1 VTGHPPCG
9 QGGSGAPPL
18 AIIAVTHDSSA
29 EMEAWLGAIDAVRK
43 RVPAEICVV
52 DSGSSPA
59 DRERMLEMARGRTD
73 HVILRPNIGYGA
85 ACNAGAAAT
94 TAPVLLFTN
103 PDTRLMSVPE
113 SALAPGALE
122 GTILSGYAV
131 DGAGRRPTGFAAMP
145 FARRQAAQLV
155 LGRRARTFA
164 RAHTDPM
171 WVSGGALMIGRDDL
185 RRLGGWAEDYFL
197 YFEDA
202 DLCLR
207 HRRRGGG
214 IALSPELVV
223 AHPRGAERSHVEGLM
238 LRSGRRFVA
247 RHQGRRYA
255 IALWVLLVVGYL
267 PRRLGLGALRRLRAP
282 GSASPPLL
290 RLALDALVPSRV
302 ERRLG
307 VGFPRDPS
315 PGRHG
320 TGC

>member
-1 VTGHPPCG
+1 VTDHPPSG
-9 QGGSGAPPL
+9 HGGPSLPLL

-29 EMEAWLGAIDAVRK
+29 EMEAWLAAVDAVRE

-59 DRERMLEMARGRTD
+59 ERERMLEIARGRAD
-73 HVILRPNIGYGA
+73 HVILRPNIGYGG

-103 PDTRLMSVPE
+103 PDTRLISVPG

-122 GTILSGYAV
+122 GTILSGYVV
-131 DGAGRRPTGFAAMP
+131 DGAVCLPAGFAAMP

-164 RAHTDPM
+164 RAETNPM
-171 WVSGGALMIGRDDL
+171 WVSGGALMIARGDL

-214 IALSPELVV
+214 IAVSRELVV
-223 AHPRGAERSHVEGLM
+223 QHPRGGDRSHVEGLV
-238 LRSGRRFVA
+238 LRSGRRFVTT
-247 RHQGRRYA
+247 HQGRRYA
-255 IALWVLLVVGYL
+255 VALWVLLVVAYL
-267 PRRLGLGALRRLRAP
+267 PRRVGLGALRRLRAP
-282 GSASPPLL
+282 ASASPPLL
-290 RLALDALVPSRV
+290 RLVLDVLVPSRV

-307 VGFPRDPS
+307 VGSPRVAS
-315 PGRHG
+315 LGRHG

>member
-1 VTGHPPCG
+1 VTGHPPSAH
-9 QGGSGAPPL
+9 GGPGPPPL
-18 AIIAVTHDSSA
+18 AIITVTHDSA
-29 EMEAWLGAIDAVRK
+29 AQMEAWLGAVDAVRK

-59 DRERMLEMARGRTD
+59 DRERMLEIARGRTD
-73 HVILRPNIGYGA
+73 RVVLRPNIGYGA

-103 PDTRLMSVPE
+103 PDTRLISVPE

-122 GTILSGYAV
+122 GTIVGGYAV
-131 DGAGRRPTGFAAMP
+131 DGSGRLPAGFAAMP
-145 FARRQAAQLV
+145 VARRQAAQLV

-171 WVSGGALMIGRDDL
+171 WVSGGALMIARDDL

-223 AHPRGAERSHVEGLM
+223 EHPRGADRSHVEGLV

-247 RHQGRRYA
+247 RHQGRRYVV
-255 IALWVLLVVGYL
+255 ALWVLLVLGYL
-267 PRRLGLGALRRLRAP
+267 PRRVGLGVLRRLRAP
-282 GSASPPLL
+282 ESASPPLL
-290 RLALDALVPSRV
+290 RLALDALVPARV
-302 ERRLG
+302 ERRLC
-307 VGFPRDPS
+307 VGS
-315 PGRHG
+315 PPDASLGRHG

>member
-1 VTGHPPCG
+1 VTGHSPSG
-9 QGGSGAPPL
+9 HGGPGPPPL
-18 AIIAVTHDSSA
+18 AIITVTHDSSA
-29 EMEAWLGAIDAVRK
+29 EMEAWLGAVDAVRE

-59 DRERMLEMARGRTD
+59 DRERMLEIARGRAD
-73 HVILRPNIGYGA
+73 HVVLRPNIGYGA

-103 PDTRLMSVPE
+103 PDTRLISVPE

-131 DGAGRRPTGFAAMP
+131 DGADRRPGGFAAMP

-155 LGRRARTFA
+155 LGSRARTFA
-164 RAHTDPM
+164 RAQTEPM

-207 HRRRGGG
+207 HRRRGGAIG
-214 IALSPELVV
+214 LSHELLVE
-223 AHPRGAERSHVEGLM
+223 HPRGADRSHVEGLV

-255 IALWVLLVVGYL
+255 VALWVLLVVGYL
-267 PRRLGLGALRRLRAP
+267 PRRVGLGALRRLRTP
-282 GSASPPLL
+282 RPASPPLL
-290 RLALDALVPSRV
+290 RLVLDVLVPSRV

-307 VGFPRDPS
+307 VGSSRNAS
-315 PGRHG
+315 LGGHA
-320 TGC
+320 TGS

>member
-1 VTGHPPCG
+1 VH
-9 QGGSGAPPL
+9 GGPGLPPL
-18 AIIAVTHDSSA
+18 AIITVTHDSSA
-29 EMEAWLGAIDAVRK
+29 EMEAWLGAVDAVREG
-43 RVPAEICVV
+43 VPAETCVV

-59 DRERMLEMARGRTD
+59 DRKRMLEIARGGAD

-103 PDTRLMSVPE
+103 PDTRLISVPE
-113 SALAPGALE
+113 YVLAPGALE
-122 GTILSGYAV
+122 GTILGGYAI
-131 DGAGRRPTGFAAMP
+131 DGAARLPAGFAAMP
-145 FARRQAAQLV
+145 FARRQAALLV

-164 RAHTDPM
+164 RAQTDPM
-171 WVSGGALMIGRDDL
+171 WVSGGALMIAREDL

-214 IALSPELVV
+214 IAVSRELVV
-223 AHPRGAERSHVEGLM
+223 EHPRGADRSHVEGLV

-255 IALWVLLVVGYL
+255 LALWVLLVVGYL
-267 PRRLGLGALRRLRAP
+267 PRRVGLGALRRLRAP
-282 GSASPPLL
+282 RSASPPLL
-290 RLALDALVPSRV
+290 RLVLDVLVPSRV
-302 ERRLG
+302 ERRLC
-307 VGFPRDPS
+307 VGSPRDAS
-315 PGRHG
+315 LGRHG